1 MDMFKQL
8 VSVYLLLL
16 SCYILSVHSQGEGCP
31 VSCGNCELRNA
42 QSLQN
47 LVEAVVNRTLNNSL
61 RNVEQ
66 RINDSVDEKIADSQR
81 DIPG

>member
-1 MDMFKQL
+1 MFKQL

-16 SCYILSVHSQGEGCP
+16 SYYILSVHSQGEGCP
-31 VSCGNCELRNA
+31 ASCNCELRNV

-47 LVEAVVNRTLNNSL
+47 LVEAVVNQTLNNSL
-61 RNVEQ
+61 RNIEQ

-81 DIPG
+81 DTPG